1 MEAWKEDIPDK
12 DRDVIESHF
21 RAELVRTFLGNILE
35 DVVPGRV
42 ENLRSEAVEL
52 AFMSGMLHIL
62 NDAPIVTLTY
72 RCSVLLC

>member
-62 NDAPIVTLTY
+62 NDARYCDTDEPV
-72 RCSVLLC
+72 

>member
-52 AFMSGMLHIL
+52 AFMSGMLHIS
-62 NDAPIVTLTY
+62 NDAPIVTLTNW
-72 RCSVLLC
+72 